1 MCCHVPLPVQL
12 PPVLEY
18 NLLPGP
24 LPHKNNNLVFVLMR
38 LTNHPK
44 GGKTSDLPSSL
55 AAKFEA
61 VFGMSAQQ
69 FRGYLFETEKGGF
82 SKVGHFC
89 C

>member
-1 MCCHVPLPVQL
+1 MQL

-24 LPHKNNNLVFVLMR
+24 LPYKDSRLMFVTMR

-44 GGKTSDLPSSL
+44 GSKTTDLPSGL
-55 AAKFEA
+55 AAKFVE

-69 FRGYLFETEKGGF
+69 FRGYLFQTEKDSF
-82 SKVGHFC
+82 SKVSPFYC
-89 C
+89 